1 MKKGNDIYCG
11 IITYLEKKEERY
23 KLSVIDVDSLLFTI
37 RFDTNKFLPPLNPM
51 ELMVRVSRKQIRK
64 TH

>member
-1 MKKGNDIYCG
+1 MKKVMIY
-11 IITYLEKKEERY
+11 IVVLLLILKKEERY